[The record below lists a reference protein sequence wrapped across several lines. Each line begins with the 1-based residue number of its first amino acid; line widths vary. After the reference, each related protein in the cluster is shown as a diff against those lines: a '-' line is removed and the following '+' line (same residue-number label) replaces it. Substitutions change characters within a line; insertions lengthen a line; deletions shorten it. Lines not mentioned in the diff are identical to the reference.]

1 MRVSSARDLGFE
13 VRRARRA
20 RKMTQAELAERA
32 GLRRTWVSRLEAG
45 RENPTFGNLLAV
57 LDALQLDLDL
67 TLRGTHSAPLSVGE
81 VSLASR
87 RRGSVWR
94 ADLDEILD
102 QLRTNTDPLTD
113 EESERP

>member
-1 MRVSSARDLGFE
+1 MRVSSTRDLGFE

-67 TLRGTHSAPLSVGE
+67 TLRGKGSAPPSLEDLSPADRQG
-81 VSLASR
+81 
-87 RRGSVWR
+87 GSVWR

-102 QLRTNTDPLTD
+102 QLRTTTDPLTD
-113 EESERP
+113 EESGRP